1 MSQPLPQAARG
12 SAARK
17 AEEKL
22 REIALSFPGAFEDFP
37 WGHRAIKV
45 NKKIFASL
53 NSDRNGFRMSVKL
66 PRSNHSA
73 LLLPFSEPTHY
84 GMGKYGWVTASFG
97 IDETP
102 PLGILAEWIE
112 ESYRAIAPKKLI
124 AELDGETAPTTKPR
138 RKKA

>member
-97 IDETP
+97 IDETHT
-102 PLGILAEWIE
+102 ATE
-112 ESYRAIAPKKLI
+112 AAPK
-124 AELDGETAPTTKPR
+124 AERPPPAGFDRARVVVPEFAL
-138 RKKA
+138 